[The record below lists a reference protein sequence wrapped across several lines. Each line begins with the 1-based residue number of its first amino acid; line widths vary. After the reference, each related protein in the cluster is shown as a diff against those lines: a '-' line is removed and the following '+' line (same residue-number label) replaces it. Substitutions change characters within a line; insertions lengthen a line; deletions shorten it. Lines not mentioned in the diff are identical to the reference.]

1 MPKKASGPK
10 KARWTT
16 AQKSEAR
23 KGPKKA
29 HRGQPDGPRSA
40 PKRAARSDSSE
51 GHTKR
56 PRAERSPRW
65 DREDPR
71 RQSGSGRPSRD
82 DSRGSRPTSGPT
94 DRSFRGDDRGSRYPA
109 GRSDRGPSSSRD
121 TRDDRPKRWVSDSR
135 EERHVHR
142 PHDERPRLERGE
154 RPVRDRAPR
163 VADPVRRD
171 RHEGRHADRGGYQQ
185 RDDRGSD
192 RGGYQGRDAGSS
204 DRGGYQQRD
213 TRGGY
218 QGRDAGSSDR
228 GGYQQRDTRGG
239 YQGRDAGSSDRG
251 GYQGRSGGGSD
262 RGGYQQRDT
271 RGSSE
276 RGAYPQR
283 DDRGGYQ
290 KRDDRGGY
298 QGRSGGASDRGGYQ
312 GRSSGSSDRGGYQGR
327 SGGSSDR
334 GGYQGRDN
342 RGGHQGRDD
351 RGDRRGA
358 PADGAVSFEEAE
370 ALRAEADTWTTYTST
385 AGAAKEVTEDNGFAA
400 LGVPAVLVERLA
412 RDGIADPFPIQ
423 TATIPDA
430 LAGRDVLGRGR
441 TGSGKTLAFGLSMIT
456 RLADGTRP
464 EPKRPRSLILV
475 PTRELAMQVSDA
487 LEPFVHVTGLRH
499 KLVAGGLSYDPQIK
513 ALTKGLDILVATPG
527 RLADLMERGAVDL
540 GGVQIAV
547 LDEADH
553 MADMGFL
560 PEVTAILDTVP
571 AGGQRLLFSA
581 TLDKGIDTLVDRYLV
596 DPVTHSTD
604 EAQASVTT
612 MSHHVLLIDPQDKK
626 AMTAELAG
634 RGGRVI
640 VFARTQLG
648 SDRIAGELRDRGVL
662 AASLHG
668 GLSQNVRNRVLGAF
682 RDGSMNVLV
691 ATDVAAR
698 GIHVDDVGMV
708 VQVDPPT
715 DHKDYLHRAGRTA
728 RAGEEGAV
736 VMLALPHQRKMVT
749 RIIEGAG
756 AEAQTAK
763 VAPGDATVQA
773 MGGRAPSGIP
783 VPDAVWRPI
792 LEGNPKRR
800 AGGRPGGRP
809 AGKFGRAGGGSRREG
824 AARSGGYRGRMDG

>member
-1 MPKKASGPK
+1 MPKKATGPK

-16 AQKSEAR
+16 AQKSEA
-23 KGPKKA
+23 KKAPKKA
-29 HRGQPDGPRSA
+29 HHRGQPDGPKTA
-40 PKRAARSDSSE
+40 PKRAARAESGE
-51 GHTKR
+51 YTKR
-56 PRAERSPRW
+56 PRAEPSPRW

-71 RQSGSGRPSRD
+71 RQATAGRP
-82 DSRGSRPTSGPT
+82 DSRGGDPRGGSRGDTRSDSRGG
-94 DRSFRGDDRGSRYPA
+94 DRPYRRDDRGHGRDDRGSSTRGDSRDSRYSS
-109 GRSDRGPSSSRD
+109 GQSDRGYTSNRED
-121 TRDDRPKRWVSDSR
+121 RNDRPKRWVSDSR

-163 VADPVRRD
+163 VADPARRD
-171 RHEGRHADRGGYQQ
+171 RHEGRRVE
-185 RDDRGSD
+185 RDAD
-192 RGGYQGRDAGSS
+192 RGGYQGRD
-204 DRGGYQQRD
+204 DRGGS
-213 TRGGY
+213 RGGY
-218 QGRDAGSSDR
+218 QG
-228 GGYQQRDTRGG
+228 
-239 YQGRDAGSSDRG
+239 
-251 GYQGRSGGGSD
+251 
-262 RGGYQQRDT
+262 
-271 RGSSE
+271 
-276 RGAYPQR
+276 
-283 DDRGGYQ
+283 
-290 KRDDRGGY
+290 RDDRGGY
-298 QGRSGGASDRGGYQ
+298 QGRDDRGG
-312 GRSSGSSDRGGYQGR
+312 S
-327 SGGSSDR
+327 R
-334 GGYQGRDN
+334 GGYQGRD
-342 RGGHQGRDD
+342 D
-351 RGDRRGA
+351 RGHRGA
-358 PADGAVSFEEAE
+358 PQVDDDRPLSFEEAE
-370 ALRAEADTWTTYTST
+370 AQRAEADTWTHYSST
-385 AGAAKEVTEDNGFAA
+385 AGAAKEVTADNGFAA

-423 TATIPDA
+423 EATIPDA
-430 LAGRDVLGRGR
+430 IAGRDVLGRGR

-456 RLADGTRP
+456 RLADGSRP
-464 EPKRPRSLILV
+464 QSKRPRSLILV

-499 KLVAGGLSYDPQIK
+499 KLVAGGLSYEPQIK
-513 ALTKGLDILVATPG
+513 ALAKGLDILVATPG

-540 GGVQIAV
+540 SAVEIAV

-560 PEVTAILDTVP
+560 PEVTAILDTIP
-571 AGGQRLLFSA
+571 QGGQRLLFSA

-604 EAQASVTT
+604 DAQASVTT

-648 SDRIAGELRDRGVL
+648 SDRIAGELRERGVL

-668 GLSQNVRNRVLGAF
+668 GLSQAVRNRVLGAF

-756 AEAQTAK
+756 AEAKTAK

-773 MGGRAPSGIP
+773 MGGRAPSGVP

-792 LEGNPKRR
+792 LEGGKNGGRR
-800 AGGRPGGRP
+800 GGGRPGGRP
-809 AGKFGRAGGGSRREG
+809 AGRPGGRPGGRPSHSGGGHSRHGSGRPAGG
-824 AARSGGYRGRMDG
+824 RGRMDG

>member
-1 MPKKASGPK
+1 MPKKATGPK

-16 AQKSEAR
+16 AQKFEA
-23 KGPKKA
+23 KKAPKKA
-29 HRGQPDGPRSA
+29 HHRGQPDGPKTA
-40 PKRAARSDSSE
+40 PKRAARAESGE
-51 GHTKR
+51 YTKR

-71 RQSGSGRPSRD
+71 RQATAGRP
-82 DSRGSRPTSGPT
+82 DSRGGDPRGGSRGDTRSDSRGG
-94 DRSFRGDDRGSRYPA
+94 DRPYRRDDRGHGRDDRGSSTRGDSRDSRYSS
-109 GRSDRGPSSSRD
+109 GQSDRGYASNRED
-121 TRDDRPKRWVSDSR
+121 RNDRPKRWVSDSR

-163 VADPVRRD
+163 VADPARRD
-171 RHEGRHADRGGYQQ
+171 RHEGRRVERDADRGGYQ
-185 RDDRGSD
+185 G
-192 RGGYQGRDAGSS
+192 
-204 DRGGYQQRD
+204 
-213 TRGGY
+213 
-218 QGRDAGSSDR
+218 
-228 GGYQQRDTRGG
+228 
-239 YQGRDAGSSDRG
+239 
-251 GYQGRSGGGSD
+251 
-262 RGGYQQRDT
+262 
-271 RGSSE
+271 
-276 RGAYPQR
+276 
-283 DDRGGYQ
+283 
-290 KRDDRGGY
+290 RDDRGGY
-298 QGRSGGASDRGGYQ
+298 QGRDDRGG
-312 GRSSGSSDRGGYQGR
+312 S
-327 SGGSSDR
+327 R
-334 GGYQGRDN
+334 GGYQGRDD
-342 RGGHQGRDD
+342 RGGSRGGYQGRDD
-351 RGDRRGA
+351 RGYRGA
-358 PADGAVSFEEAE
+358 PQVDDDRPLSFEEAE
-370 ALRAEADTWTTYTST
+370 AQRAEADTWTHYSST
-385 AGAAKEVTEDNGFAA
+385 AGAAKEVTADNGFAA

-423 TATIPDA
+423 EATIPDA
-430 LAGRDVLGRGR
+430 IAGRDVLGRGR

-456 RLADGTRP
+456 RLADGSRP
-464 EPKRPRSLILV
+464 QSKRPRSLILV

-499 KLVAGGLSYDPQIK
+499 KLVAGGLSYEPQIK
-513 ALTKGLDILVATPG
+513 ALAKGLDILVATPG

-540 GGVQIAV
+540 SAVEIAV

-560 PEVTAILDTVP
+560 PEVTAILDTIP
-571 AGGQRLLFSA
+571 QGGQRLLFSA

-604 EAQASVTT
+604 DAQASVTT

-648 SDRIAGELRDRGVL
+648 SDRIAGELRERGVL

-668 GLSQNVRNRVLGAF
+668 GLSQAVRNRVLGAF

-756 AEAQTAK
+756 AEAKTAK

-773 MGGRAPSGIP
+773 MGGRAPSGVP

-792 LEGNPKRR
+792 LEGGKNGGRR
-800 AGGRPGGRP
+800 GGGRPGGRP
-809 AGKFGRAGGGSRREG
+809 AGRPGGRPSHSGGGHSRHGSGRPAGG
-824 AARSGGYRGRMDG
+824 RGRMDG

>member
-16 AQKSEAR
+16 AQKSEA
-23 KGPKKA
+23 KKAPKKA
-29 HRGQPDGPRSA
+29 HHRGQPDGPKSA
-40 PKRAARSDSSE
+40 PKRAARSESGE
-51 GHTKR
+51 YTKR
-56 PRAERSPRW
+56 PRAERSARW
-65 DREDPR
+65 DRDDPR
-71 RQSGSGRPSRD
+71 RQAGAGRPDTRGGDTRNDSRGG
-82 DSRGSRPTSGPT
+82 DSRGSDRPHRRD
-94 DRSFRGDDRGSRYPA
+94 DRGYGSTRDDRGSRYSSGP
-109 GRSDRGPSSSRD
+109 SDRSHTSNRED
-121 TRDDRPKRWVSDSR
+121 RNDRPKRWVSDSR

-171 RHEGRHADRGGYQQ
+171 RHEGRRVDR
-185 RDDRGSD
+185 DAD
-192 RGGYQGRDAGSS
+192 RGGYQGRN
-204 DRGGYQQRD
+204 DRN
-213 TRGGY
+213 
-218 QGRDAGSSDR
+218 
-228 GGYQQRDTRGG
+228 
-239 YQGRDAGSSDRG
+239 DRG
-251 GYQGRSGGGSD
+251 GYQG
-262 RGGYQQRDT
+262 QR
-271 RGSSE
+271 
-276 RGAYPQR
+276 P
-283 DDRGGYQ
+283 DDRGGS
-290 KRDDRGGY
+290 RGGY
-298 QGRSGGASDRGGYQ
+298 QGQRPDDRGASRGGYQ
-312 GRSSGSSDRGGYQGR
+312 GSRSDDRGASRGGYQGQR
-327 SGGSSDR
+327 SDER
-334 GGYQGRDN
+334 GGY
-342 RGGHQGRDD
+342 RGGAPVDAD
-351 RGDRRGA
+351 R
-358 PADGAVSFEEAE
+358 PLSFEEAE
-370 ALRAEADTWTTYTST
+370 AQRAEADTWTHYSST
-385 AGAAKEVTEDNGFAA
+385 AGDAKEVTEDNGFAA

-423 TATIPDA
+423 EATIPDA
-430 LAGRDVLGRGR
+430 IAGRDVLGRGR

-456 RLADGTRP
+456 RLANGTRP
-464 EPKRPRSLILV
+464 QSKRPRSLILV

-499 KLVAGGLSYDPQIK
+499 KLVAGGLSYEPQIK
-513 ALTKGLDILVATPG
+513 ALAKGLDILVATPG

-540 GGVQIAV
+540 GNVEIAV

-560 PEVTAILDTVP
+560 PEVTAILDTIP
-571 AGGQRLLFSA
+571 QGGQRLLFSA

-604 EAQASVTT
+604 DAQASVTT

-648 SDRIAGELRDRGVL
+648 SDRIAGELRERGVL

-668 GLSQNVRNRVLGAF
+668 GLSQAVRNRVLGAF

-756 AEAQTAK
+756 AEAQVSK

-773 MGGRAPSGIP
+773 MGGRAPSGVP

-792 LEGNPKRR
+792 LEGGRNGGRR
-800 AGGRPGGRP
+800 GGGRPGGRP
-809 AGKFGRAGGGSRREG
+809 AGRPGGRPGGRPSHAGGH
-824 AARSGGYRGRMDG
+824 SGGGHSRHGSGRPAGGRGRMDG

>member
-10 KARWTT
+10 ARWTA
-16 AQKSEAR
+16 AQKSDAR
-23 KGPKKA
+23 KGPKKT

-40 PKRAARSDSSE
+40 PKRAARGDSRDGE
-51 GHTKR
+51 GYAKR

-71 RQSGSGRPSRD
+71 RGDRPAREDRREDARRD
-82 DSRGSRPTSGPT
+82 DSRTE
-94 DRSFRGDDRGSRYPA
+94 
-109 GRSDRGPSSSRD
+109 
-121 TRDDRPKRWVSDSR
+121 RPKRWVSDR
-135 EERHVHR
+135 DDRHVHR
-142 PHDERPRLERGE
+142 PHDERPRRERGE

-171 RHEGRHADRGGYQQ
+171 RHEGRHTDRGFDRGGYQQ
-185 RDDRGSD
+185 RDDRGGFPPRED
-192 RGGYQGRDAGSS
+192 RGGYQRRD
-204 DRGGYQQRD
+204 DR
-213 TRGGY
+213 
-218 QGRDAGSSDR
+218 
-228 GGYQQRDTRGG
+228 
-239 YQGRDAGSSDRG
+239 
-251 GYQGRSGGGSD
+251 GSD
-262 RGGYQQRDT
+262 RGGYQRRDD
-271 RGSSE
+271 RGSD
-276 RGAYPQR
+276 RGGYQRRDDRGGFPPREDRGGYQRRDDRGSDRGGYQRRDDRGSDRGGYQRR

-290 KRDDRGGY
+290 RRDDRGF
-298 QGRSGGASDRGGYQ
+298 DR
-312 GRSSGSSDRGGYQGR
+312 
-327 SGGSSDR
+327 
-334 GGYQGRDN
+334 
-342 RGGHQGRDD
+342 RDD
-351 RGDRRGA
+351 RFSR
-358 PADGAVSFEEAE
+358 PADDERPLTFEEAE
-370 ALRAEADTWTTYTST
+370 AQRAEADTWTTYTST
-385 AGAAKEVTEDNGFAA
+385 AGDAKEVTADNGFAA
-400 LGVPAVLVERLA
+400 LGLPQVLVERLA

-423 TATIPDA
+423 AATIPDA

-441 TGSGKTLAFGLSMIT
+441 TGSGKTLAFGLSMIAN
-456 RLADGTRP
+456 LSGGPRP
-464 EPKRPRSLILV
+464 ESKRPRSLVLV

-487 LEPFVHVTGLRH
+487 LEPFVHVSGLRH
-499 KLVAGGLSYDPQIK
+499 KLVAGGLSYEPQIK
-513 ALTKGLDILVATPG
+513 ALAKGLDILVATPG
-527 RLADLMERGAVDL
+527 RLADLMERGAVEL
-540 GGVQIAV
+540 GGVEIAV

-560 PEVTAILDTVP
+560 PEVTAILDEVP

-581 TLDKGIDTLVDRYLV
+581 TLDKGIDTLVERYLV

-604 EAQASVTT
+604 EAQAAVTT

-668 GLSQNVRNRVLGAF
+668 GLSQAVRNRVLGAF

-763 VAPGDATVQA
+763 VTPGDATVQA

-783 VPDAVWRPI
+783 VADEVWRPI

-800 AGGRPGGRP
+800 GGGRPGGPRGGRPGGRFGRP
-809 AGKFGRAGGGSRREG
+809 AGAARREGRDSGAGRAGDR
-824 AARSGGYRGRMDG
+824 RGRMEG